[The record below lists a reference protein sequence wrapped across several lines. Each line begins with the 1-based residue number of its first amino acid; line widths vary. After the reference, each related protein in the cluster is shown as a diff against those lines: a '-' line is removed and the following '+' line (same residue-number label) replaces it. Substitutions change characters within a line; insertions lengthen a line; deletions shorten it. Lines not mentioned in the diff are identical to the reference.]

1 MTLTV
6 YLDQTHWV
14 SMAQAR
20 VNREKLERR
29 RGLAELTAADLLW
42 RAVEAG
48 EVRLPLSCAHLVET
62 ARAGA
67 EARRADL
74 ADAMLAGYGGWHMR
88 HPIDVR
94 GMELRWGLRPEPDAA
109 PDARDVFTQAPGA
122 PFRAAEFEPYVCRDP
137 AFPEPVRRL
146 IELLTWR
153 DTWAATLREDSLTT
167 EEQAHA
173 DAHINAWADG
183 YADLSAYMRDNP
195 TDRDI
200 RLVAAGKTYADLG
213 LELAQAAVA
222 LGMTIAEFRERI
234 NVDVCIDF
242 FAALPFVGRV
252 MEVTHQRVRNPSER
266 WARNDLNDLL
276 YLACAA
282 GYADVVVAEKHMT
295 HHLRTAARHSRPGAV
310 VVGDLK
316 ALQKH
321 LEAPTGTG

>member
-1 MTLTV
+1 MPLTI

-20 VNREKLERR
+20 VNRDKLERR
-29 RGLAELTAADLLW
+29 RGLDELTAADLLW
-42 RAVEAG
+42 RAVDAE

-62 ARAGA
+62 AHAGA

-74 ADAMLAGYGGWHMR
+74 ADAMLAGYRGWHMR

-94 GMELRWGLRPEPDAA
+94 GRELRWGLRAEPDAA
-109 PDARDVFTQAPGA
+109 PDARHVFSQAPGA
-122 PFRAAEFEPYVCRDP
+122 PFRATEFEPYGCRDP
-137 AFPEPVRRL
+137 AFPEPVKRL
-146 IELLTWR
+146 IEQLTWR

-167 EEQAHA
+167 DEQAHA
-173 DAHINAWADG
+173 DALISAWADG

-222 LGMTIAEFRERI
+222 LGLTMEEFRERI
-234 NVDVCIDF
+234 NVARCIDF
-242 FAALPFVGRV
+242 FATLPFVGRV
-252 MEVTHQRVRNPSER
+252 MEVTYQRIRNPGEPWS
-266 WARNDLNDLL
+266 RNDLNDLL

-282 GYADVVVAEKHMT
+282 AYADVVVAEKHMT
-295 HHLRTAARHSRPGAV
+295 HHLRTAARHAQPGAV
-310 VVGDLK
+310 VVADLR
-316 ALQKH
+316 ALQRH
-321 LEAPTGTG
+321 LEAPSGTG

>member
-1 MTLTV
+1 VPVTV
-6 YLDQTHWV
+6 YLDQTHWI

-20 VNREKLERR
+20 VNRGKLEQR
-29 RGLAELTAADLLW
+29 RGVAELTAADRLW
-42 RAVEAG
+42 GAVEAG

-62 ARAGA
+62 AHAGA

-74 ADAMLAGYGGWHMR
+74 ADAMLAGYSGWHMR

-94 GMELRWGLRPEPDAA
+94 GMELTWGLRPEPDAA
-109 PDARDVFTQAPGA
+109 PDARDVFTQTPGA

-137 AFPEPVRRL
+137 AFPEPVKRL
-146 IELLTWR
+146 IEQLSWR

-173 DAHINAWADG
+173 NALISAWADG
-183 YADLSAYMRDNP
+183 YADLSTYMRDNP

-200 RLVAAGKTYADLG
+200 RLVAAGKTYVDLG
-213 LELAQAAVA
+213 VELAEAAVA
-222 LGMTIAEFRERI
+222 LGMTMDEFRERI
-234 NVDVCIDF
+234 NVDRCIDF

-252 MEVTHQRVRNPSER
+252 MEVTHQRIRNSSER
-266 WARNDLNDLL
+266 WSRNDLNDLL

-295 HHLRTAARHSRPGAV
+295 HHLTAAARHTPPGAI
-310 VVGDLK
+310 VVGDLQ
-316 ALQKH
+316 ALQRH
-321 LEAPTGTG
+321 LEAPPSTG